1 MSELNEKQLAALARE
16 RAKIFTPGWFADL
29 VSARLG
35 FGDTFWLGLFG
46 VLLFVVPAV
55 VLIGGLLYAQAPGAL
70 MPFFRITAGLY
81 GLWTLGVLQALLRI
95 GARGG
100 YPMAGLV
107 VTAGIALSG
116 LYTAVTL

>member
-1 MSELNEKQLAALARE
+1 MSELTPKQLEALARE
-16 RAKIFTPGWFADL
+16 RANIFTPGWFADL

-70 MPFFRITAGLY
+70 MPFFRIAAGLY
-81 GLWTLGVLQALLRI
+81 ALWTLGVLQALLRL
-95 GARGG
+95 GRHGG
-100 YPMAGLV
+100 YPVAGLV
-107 VTAGIALSG
+107 VTAGIAVCG
-116 LYTAVTL
+116 LYAAVTL

>member
-1 MSELNEKQLAALARE
+1 MSELNEKQLEALAVE

-29 VSARLG
+29 FGARLG

-55 VLIGGLLYAQAPGAL
+55 VLIGGVLYAQAAAAL

-95 GARGG
+95 GAHGG
-100 YPMAGLV
+100 YPMVGLV
-107 VTAGIALSG
+107 VTAGIALAG
-116 LYTAVTL
+116 FYTAVTL